1 MEELST
7 NVFAMFRTL
16 RNDIGKIFGGYIPWN
31 EFIVLRIL
39 NRTNK
44 EMVSRVANEL
54 NVSNSHITAVTE
66 KLINKGFVTRSRST
80 SDRRV
85 VYLEI
90 TEQGKDLVAKMEGAK
105 KQYLQER
112 FSTLSEE
119 EMNIMISISKSLFKS
134 LQVRKRLRNERG
146 DLPYMR
152 KVSFRM

>member
-1 MEELST
+1 MRE
-7 NVFAMFRTL
+7 R
-16 RNDIGKIFGGYIPWN
+16 N

-119 EMNIMISISKSLFKS
+119 EMNIMISISKKLI
-134 LQVRKRLRNERG
+134 
-146 DLPYMR
+146 
-152 KVSFRM
+152 

>member
-1 MEELST
+1 MSQNREQLMEELST

-66 KLINKGFVTRSRST
+66 KLINKVFVTRSRST

-119 EMNIMISISKSLFKS
+119 EMNIMISISKKLI
-134 LQVRKRLRNERG
+134 
-146 DLPYMR
+146 
-152 KVSFRM
+152 

>member
-1 MEELST
+1 MSQNREQLMEELST

-112 FSTLSEE
+112 FSALSED
-119 EMNIMISISKSLFKS
+119 EMNIMISISKKLI
-134 LQVRKRLRNERG
+134 
-146 DLPYMR
+146 
-152 KVSFRM
+152 

>member
-1 MEELST
+1 MSQNREQLMEELST

-90 TEQGKDLVAKMEGAK
+90 TEQGKDLVAKMEGEK
-105 KQYLQER
+105 KKYLQER
-112 FSTLSEE
+112 FSMLSEE
-119 EMNIMISISKSLFKS
+119 EMNIMISISKKLI
-134 LQVRKRLRNERG
+134 
-146 DLPYMR
+146 
-152 KVSFRM
+152 

>member
-1 MEELST
+1 MSQNREQLMEELST

-66 KLINKGFVTRSRST
+66 KLINKGFVTRSRSM

-119 EMNIMISISKSLFKS
+119 EMNIMISISKKLI
-134 LQVRKRLRNERG
+134 
-146 DLPYMR
+146 
-152 KVSFRM
+152 

>member
-1 MEELST
+1 MSQNREQLMEELST

-112 FSTLSEE
+112 FSTLSED
-119 EMNIMISISKSLFKS
+119 EMNVMISISKKLI
-134 LQVRKRLRNERG
+134 
-146 DLPYMR
+146 
-152 KVSFRM
+152 

>member
-1 MEELST
+1 MSQNREQLMEELST

-90 TEQGKDLVAKMEGAK
+90 TEQGKDLVAKMEDAK

-112 FSTLSEE
+112 FSALSED
-119 EMNIMISISKSLFKS
+119 EMNVMISISKKLLSIASEF
-134 LQVRKRLRNERG
+134 
-146 DLPYMR
+146 
-152 KVSFRM
+152 FT

>member
-1 MEELST
+1 M
-7 NVFAMFRTL
+7 

-39 NRTNK
+39 NRK

-66 KLINKGFVTRSRST
+66 KIINKGFVTRSRST

-90 TEQGKDLVAKMEGAK
+90 TEQGKDLVAKMEDAK
-105 KQYLQER
+105 TI
-112 FSTLSEE
+112 FT
-119 EMNIMISISKSLFKS
+119 
-134 LQVRKRLRNERG
+134 RKILCT
-146 DLPYMR
+146 
-152 KVSFRM
+152 FRR

>member
-112 FSTLSEE
+112 FSMLSEE
-119 EMNIMISISKSLFKS
+119 EMNIMISISKKLI
-134 LQVRKRLRNERG
+134 
-146 DLPYMR
+146 
-152 KVSFRM
+152 

>member
-1 MEELST
+1 MSQNREQLMEELSK

-90 TEQGKDLVAKMEGAK
+90 TEQGKDLVAKMEDAK

-112 FSTLSEE
+112 FSTLSED
-119 EMNIMISISKSLFKS
+119 EMNVMISISKKLI
-134 LQVRKRLRNERG
+134 
-146 DLPYMR
+146 
-152 KVSFRM
+152 

>member
-1 MEELST
+1 MSQNREQLMEELST

-90 TEQGKDLVAKMEGAK
+90 TEQGKDLVAKMEDAK
-105 KQYLQER
+105 KQYLQE
-112 FSTLSEE
+112 TYLSDYKQENAYVMKE
-119 EMNIMISISKSLFKS
+119 KIFLIYGRS
-134 LQVRKRLRNERG
+134 
-146 DLPYMR
+146 
-152 KVSFRM
+152 SFVCNRC

>member
-1 MEELST
+1 MSQNREQLMEELST

-90 TEQGKDLVAKMEGAK
+90 TEQGKDLVAKMEEAK
-105 KQYLQER
+105 KRYLQER
-112 FSTLSEE
+112 FSALSEG
-119 EMNIMISISKSLFKS
+119 EMNVMISISQKLI
-134 LQVRKRLRNERG
+134 
-146 DLPYMR
+146 
-152 KVSFRM
+152 

>member
-7 NVFAMFRTL
+7 NIFPISL
-16 RNDIGKIFGGYIPWN
+16 RNVRNIAKTFGGYIPWN

-66 KLINKGFVTRSRST
+66 NLINKGFVTRSRST

-119 EMNIMISISKSLFKS
+119 EMNIMISISKKLI
-134 LQVRKRLRNERG
+134 
-146 DLPYMR
+146 
-152 KVSFRM
+152 

>member
-1 MEELST
+1 MSQNREQLMEELST

-112 FSTLSEE
+112 FSMLSEE
-119 EMNIMISISKSLFKS
+119 EMNIMISISKKLI
-134 LQVRKRLRNERG
+134 
-146 DLPYMR
+146 
-152 KVSFRM
+152 

>member
-1 MEELST
+1 MSQNREQLMEELST

-90 TEQGKDLVAKMEGAK
+90 TEQGKDLVAKMEGEK
-105 KQYLQER
+105 KKYLQER
-112 FSTLSEE
+112 FSALSEE
-119 EMNIMISISKSLFKS
+119 EMNIMISISQKLI
-134 LQVRKRLRNERG
+134 
-146 DLPYMR
+146 
-152 KVSFRM
+152 

>member
-1 MEELST
+1 MSQNREQLMEELST

-112 FSTLSEE
+112 FSALSED
-119 EMNIMISISKSLFKS
+119 EMNVMISISKKLI
-134 LQVRKRLRNERG
+134 
-146 DLPYMR
+146 
-152 KVSFRM
+152 

>member
-1 MEELST
+1 
-7 NVFAMFRTL
+7 
-16 RNDIGKIFGGYIPWN
+16 
-31 EFIVLRIL
+31 
-39 NRTNK
+39 
-44 EMVSRVANEL
+44 MVSRVANEL

-119 EMNIMISISKSLFKS
+119 EMNIMISISKKLI
-134 LQVRKRLRNERG
+134 
-146 DLPYMR
+146 
-152 KVSFRM
+152 

>member
-1 MEELST
+1 LSQNREQLMEELST

-112 FSTLSEE
+112 FSMLSEE
-119 EMNIMISISKSLFKS
+119 EMNIMISISKKLI
-134 LQVRKRLRNERG
+134 
-146 DLPYMR
+146 
-152 KVSFRM
+152 

>member
-1 MEELST
+1 MLSQNREQLMEELST

-90 TEQGKDLVAKMEGAK
+90 TEQGKDLVAKMEDAK

-112 FSTLSEE
+112 FSALSED
-119 EMNIMISISKSLFKS
+119 EMNVMISISKNLFK
-134 LQVRKRLRNERG
+134 
-146 DLPYMR
+146 
-152 KVSFRM
+152 

>member
-1 MEELST
+1 MSQNREQLMEELST

-66 KLINKGFVTRSRST
+66 KLINKDFVTRSRST

-90 TEQGKDLVAKMEGAK
+90 TEQGKDLVAKMEGEK
-105 KQYLQER
+105 KKYLQER
-112 FSTLSEE
+112 FSALSEE
-119 EMNIMISISKSLFKS
+119 EMNIMISISKKLI
-134 LQVRKRLRNERG
+134 
-146 DLPYMR
+146 
-152 KVSFRM
+152 

>member
-1 MEELST
+1 MSQNREQLMEELST

-119 EMNIMISISKSLFKS
+119 EMNIMISIYKKLI
-134 LQVRKRLRNERG
+134 
-146 DLPYMR
+146 
-152 KVSFRM
+152 

>member
-1 MEELST
+1 MSQNREQLMEELST

-90 TEQGKDLVAKMEGAK
+90 TEQGKDLVTKMEGAK

-119 EMNIMISISKSLFKS
+119 EMNIMISISKKLI
-134 LQVRKRLRNERG
+134 
-146 DLPYMR
+146 
-152 KVSFRM
+152 

>member
-112 FSTLSEE
+112 FSALSED
-119 EMNIMISISKSLFKS
+119 EMNIMISISKKLI
-134 LQVRKRLRNERG
+134 
-146 DLPYMR
+146 
-152 KVSFRM
+152 

>member
-1 MEELST
+1 MSQNREQLMEELST

-66 KLINKGFVTRSRST
+66 KLINKGFVNRSRST

-90 TEQGKDLVAKMEGAK
+90 TEQGKDLVAKMEDAK

-119 EMNIMISISKSLFKS
+119 EMNIMISISKKLI
-134 LQVRKRLRNERG
+134 
-146 DLPYMR
+146 
-152 KVSFRM
+152 

>member
-1 MEELST
+1 MSQNREQLMEELST

-112 FSTLSEE
+112 FFTGSEKE
-119 EMNIMISISKSLFKS
+119 KNIMISIFKK
-134 LQVRKRLRNERG
+134 LI
-146 DLPYMR
+146 
-152 KVSFRM
+152 

>member
-1 MEELST
+1 MSQNREQLMEELST

-16 RNDIGKIFGGYIPWN
+16 RNDIGKIFGDYIPWN

-90 TEQGKDLVAKMEGAK
+90 TEQGKDLVAKMEDAK

-112 FSTLSEE
+112 FSALSED
-119 EMNIMISISKSLFKS
+119 EMNVMISISKKLI
-134 LQVRKRLRNERG
+134 
-146 DLPYMR
+146 
-152 KVSFRM
+152 

>member
-1 MEELST
+1 MSQNREQLMEELST

-90 TEQGKDLVAKMEGAK
+90 TEQGKDLVAKMEGEK
-105 KQYLQER
+105 KKYLQER
-112 FSTLSEE
+112 FSALSED
-119 EMNIMISISKSLFKS
+119 EMNIMISISQKLI
-134 LQVRKRLRNERG
+134 
-146 DLPYMR
+146 
-152 KVSFRM
+152 

>member
-1 MEELST
+1 MSQNREQLMEELST

-90 TEQGKDLVAKMEGAK
+90 TEQGKNLVAKMEDAK

-112 FSTLSEE
+112 FSMLSEE
-119 EMNIMISISKSLFKS
+119 EMNIMISISKKLI
-134 LQVRKRLRNERG
+134 
-146 DLPYMR
+146 
-152 KVSFRM
+152 

>member
-1 MEELST
+1 LSQNREQLMEELST

-119 EMNIMISISKSLFKS
+119 EMNIMISISKKLI
-134 LQVRKRLRNERG
+134 
-146 DLPYMR
+146 
-152 KVSFRM
+152 

>member
-1 MEELST
+1 MSQNREQLMEELST

-112 FSTLSEE
+112 FSALSED
-119 EMNIMISISKSLFKS
+119 EMNIMITISKKLI
-134 LQVRKRLRNERG
+134 
-146 DLPYMR
+146 
-152 KVSFRM
+152 

>member
-1 MEELST
+1 MSQNREQLMEELST

-105 KQYLQER
+105 KQYLQEK

-119 EMNIMISISKSLFKS
+119 EMNIMISISKKLI
-134 LQVRKRLRNERG
+134 
-146 DLPYMR
+146 
-152 KVSFRM
+152 

>member
-80 SDRRV
+80 STPSCVFRDYRTR
-85 VYLEI
+85 ERFSC
-90 TEQGKDLVAKMEGAK
+90 ENGRCE

-112 FSTLSEE
+112 FSALSED
-119 EMNIMISISKSLFKS
+119 EMNVMISISKNLFK
-134 LQVRKRLRNERG
+134 
-146 DLPYMR
+146 
-152 KVSFRM
+152 

>member
-1 MEELST
+1 MSQNREQLMEELST

-16 RNDIGKIFGGYIPWN
+16 RNDIGKIFGAYIPWN

-90 TEQGKDLVAKMEGAK
+90 TEQGKDLVAKMEDAK

-112 FSTLSEE
+112 FSTLSED
-119 EMNIMISISKSLFKS
+119 EMNVMISISKKLI
-134 LQVRKRLRNERG
+134 
-146 DLPYMR
+146 
-152 KVSFRM
+152 